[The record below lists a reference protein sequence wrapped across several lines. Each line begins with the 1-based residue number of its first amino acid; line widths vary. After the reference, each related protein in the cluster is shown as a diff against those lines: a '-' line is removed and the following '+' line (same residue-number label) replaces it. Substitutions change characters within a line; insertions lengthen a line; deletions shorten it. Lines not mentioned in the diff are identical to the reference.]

1 MRYVSPYAPGMGF
14 PNEKEVRAMEQNK
27 KYLFTNRDLKRL
39 IIPLII
45 EQILA
50 VTVGM
55 ADTMMVSSAGEAAT
69 SGVSLV
75 DMINNLLINVFAA
88 VSTGGAVVASQ
99 YLGQRDRKKACES
112 ADQLVLITA
121 LIATAVMALS
131 VVFRRG
137 ILGTLYQGIEEEVM
151 RNALIYLVLSALSY
165 PFLAVYNS
173 CAALFRSMGNSGISM
188 QVSIIMNLINV
199 AGNAFLIFGMKWG
212 VAGAALAS
220 LVARMVA
227 CVILFVRLRDG
238 KLEIHTGSGRIS
250 WNGAMIRR
258 ILHIG
263 IPGGIESSI
272 FQLGR
277 VLVVSIIA
285 MFGTV
290 QIAANAVANN
300 LDGMGVL
307 AGQAMNLAMIT
318 IVGQCVGAGDF
329 DQADYYVKKLMKLTY
344 VINGVCCLGVLATL
358 PLTLKLYGLSEE
370 TLKLAATLVL
380 IHDGIAILLWPA
392 SFTLPNVLRAA
403 NDVKFP
409 MAVSI
414 TSMIVFRI
422 GLSYVIG
429 VGFGLGAV
437 GVWIAMIVDWVARV
451 SCFVGRYKSGKWKE
465 FSWKEAVDG

>member
-1 MRYVSPYAPGMGF
+1 MGQ
-14 PNEKEVRAMEQNK
+14 EKK
-27 KYLFTNRDLKRL
+27 FLFTNRDLKRL

-99 YLGQRDRKKACES
+99 YLGQRDRHKACES
-112 ADQLVLITA
+112 ASQLILITA
-121 LIATAVMALS
+121 VIATTVMTLS
-131 VVFRRG
+131 IVFRRG
-137 ILGTLYQGIEEEVM
+137 LLGALYQGIEEEVM

-220 LVARMVA
+220 LAARMVA
-227 CVILFVRLRDG
+227 CVILFIRLRDK
-238 KLEIHTGSGRIS
+238 KLEIHTGTGRIS
-250 WNGAMIRR
+250 WNGTMIRR

-318 IVGQCVGAGDF
+318 IIGQCVGAGDF
-329 DQADYYVKKLMKLTY
+329 DQADYYAKKLMKLTY
-344 VINGVCCLGVLATL
+344 GINGICCLAVLATL
-358 PLTLKLYGLSEE
+358 PLTLNLYGLSEE
-370 TLKLAATLVL
+370 TLNLAATLVL

-414 TSMIVFRI
+414 TSMIIFRI

-429 VGFGLGAV
+429 VGLGLGAV
-437 GVWIAMIVDWVARV
+437 GVWIAMIADWVVRV
-451 SCFVGRYKSGKWKE
+451 SCFVGRYKSGKWKN
-465 FSWKEAVDG
+465 FAWKEAASE